1 MRFWWEFFKDKRF
14 AWDFKIA
21 NFIMRDS
28 LRSYLAINSTMLKD
42 MTKSTEL
49 TDFQK
54 RRISRVVEDLNTLME
69 GKQYGQNQT

>member
-21 NFIMRDS
+21 NLIMGDR
-28 LRSYLAINSTMLKD
+28 LRSYLAIDSTMLKD
-42 MTKSTEL
+42 IAKSNSV

-54 RRISRVVEDLNTLME
+54 RRIGRVVTDLNTLME
-69 GKQYGQNQT
+69 GKQYEQN

>member
-1 MRFWWEFFKDKRF
+1 MKFWLEFFKDKRF

-21 NFIMRDS
+21 NFIMGDR

-42 MTKSTEL
+42 IVKSKEL

-54 RRISRVVEDLNTLME
+54 NRIGRVVKDLNVLME
-69 GKQYGQNQT
+69 GEE

>member
-21 NFIMRDS
+21 NLIMGDR
-28 LRSYLAINSTMLKD
+28 LRSYLAIDSTMLKD
-42 MTKSTEL
+42 IAKSNSV

-54 RRISRVVEDLNTLME
+54 RRIGRVVTDFNTLME
-69 GKQYGQNQT
+69 GKQYEQN

>member
-1 MRFWWEFFKDKRF
+1 MRFWLEFFRDKRF

-21 NFIMRDS
+21 NLIMGDR

-42 MTKSTEL
+42 IAKFNEL

-54 RRISRVVEDLNTLME
+54 RRIGRVVDDLNMLME
-69 GKQYGQNQT
+69 GK